1 MAFAVNLKL
10 IWQQLQQ
17 QLDYWSFSTPQQ
29 QALLEDIAALLE
41 DGVPAKQAL
50 EIYQTINTGVERKVA
65 RSVLTRISQG
75 RHLADG
81 LTGWY
86 PAHIVEVIRAGEE
99 GGALAKTMQV
109 SAASLSKRENAFA
122 SLLSSLSYPMVVI
135 CAALG
140 VSVFINH
147 SIFNSFRTIRPVEFW
162 PQNAQT
168 IVGVA
173 DFVQHWWWFLIVVV
187 LLLTFLTVQMM
198 RAYIGPGRT
207 LLDRAPVFSLYRKII
222 AARFMELMGLLIGN
236 GVVFKRALKI
246 VEYRAE
252 PYLADH
258 LLRMEYRLGSGKE
271 NIADV
276 LNTGLLEESD
286 LARLRLVART
296 KGFEYALVRQGQ
308 RSADQNAQA
317 IKVTGRLLGGSLLA
331 LVALYAMYLIT
342 AVYGVGMFVAT

>member
-1 MAFAVNLKL
+1 MDLKL
-10 IWQQLQQ
+10 VWQRLQQ
-17 QLDYWSFSTPQQ
+17 QLDYWTFSTPEQ
-29 QALLEDIAALLE
+29 QAFLEDIAALLE
-41 DGVPAKQAL
+41 DGVPVKEAL
-50 EIYQTINTGVERKVA
+50 EIYQKINTGVARKLA
-65 RSVLTRISQG
+65 QAVLNRIAQG

-81 LTGWY
+81 LIGWY

-99 GGALAKTMQV
+99 GGALAKTLQV
-109 SAASLSKRENAFA
+109 SAASLSKRENAFSA
-122 SLLSSLSYPMVVI
+122 LFSSLSYPFVVI

-147 SIFNSFRTIRPVEFW
+147 SIFNSFRTIRPTRFW
-162 PQNAQT
+162 PQNART
-168 IVGVA
+168 IVDVA
-173 DFVQHWWWFLIVVV
+173 NFVQDWWWFLIIVVG
-187 LLLTFLTVQMM
+187 LSIFLIVQIM
-198 RAYIGPGRT
+198 RSYTGPGRNW
-207 LLDRAPVFSLYRKII
+207 LDRMPLFSLYRKII
-222 AARFMELMGLLIGN
+222 GARFMELMGLLIGN

-246 VEYRAE
+246 VEYRAQ
-252 PYLADH
+252 PYLSHH
-258 LLRMEYRLGSGKE
+258 LLNMEYRLGSGKE

-276 LNTGLLEESD
+276 LNTGLLEEAD

-296 KGFEYALVRQGQ
+296 KGFEHALVRQGQ